1 MNIKH
6 NLYFVFDPI
15 NAILV
20 TPFKNILNKFYM
32 YGLNTNKHRLKAQ
45 KTSVEYTFYHII
57 EEA

>member
-45 KTSVEYTFYHII
+45 KTLS
-57 EEA
+57 